1 MQPYS
6 RFGGTRKCFYEFQ
19 MLANCHT
26 SANTKNVRECLPA
39 FEDYNE
45 CLHGLKERA
54 KARVMM
60 EQLAK
65 NEETG
70 KGVTA
75 KELYKKSNQ
84 IYENLNLVTQSD

>member
-1 MQPYS
+1 
-6 RFGGTRKCFYEFQ
+6 
-19 MLANCHT
+19 
-26 SANTKNVRECLPA
+26 
-39 FEDYNE
+39 
-45 CLHGLKERA
+45 
-54 KARVMM
+54 MM

-84 IYENLNLVTQSD
+84 IYENLNLVTQSDWLVKSPELKLNIKSSKWFKSFLVSD